1 MSIISESIKGTII
14 EVLIQSSNIKAA
26 KYDTESKKLL
36 ITFNNGAIYEYEDV
50 PWEKFTKMR
59 MSESQGKFFNQ
70 NISKSHKYKKMI

>member
-36 ITFNNGAIYEYEDV
+36 IFE
-50 PWEKFTKMR
+50 
-59 MSESQGKFFNQ
+59 
-70 NISKSHKYKKMI
+70 KYKLQELSKILIIQA